1 MTAQP
6 TQPIDP
12 TRTQTAP
19 HLTLAYV
26 WKDDKTGETWV
37 HKDMIKVADVWA
49 EEDHIPP
56 MVATE
61 RFGDVESWATYV
73 LNYGRPESTFATW
86 NSQGL
91 RAVLDYPIS
100 AECVDRCQWWALH
113 PFTPSIQWRAW
124 LALANGQPVPQRLV
138 VERLED
144 LAEDIREP
152 DAAEVTGLL
161 RSLRANVNTKADTE
175 LRADGSTSVSFQRDT
190 AVKAGVASVE
200 LPRCLTIAIPVLKGH
215 IGPDGRPVLYRL
227 EVRLRVSVDES
238 AHLAFR
244 LSIPN
249 ADRVLEDVYA
259 ERVKLAAELLGAEH
273 RLLRAAD

>member
-1 MTAQP
+1 MT

-12 TRTQTAP
+12 TQAQTAP
-19 HLTLAYV
+19 HLTLAHV
-26 WKDDKTGETWV
+26 WKDGTTGETWV
-37 HKDMIKVADVWA
+37 HKDMIKVAEPWD
-49 EEDHIPP
+49 EESHVPP
-56 MVATE
+56 TAITE
-61 RFGDVESWATYV
+61 RFGDVEGWAAYV
-73 LNYGRPESTFATW
+73 RDYGPTEKTFATW

-91 RAVLDYPIS
+91 RAVLDYPIP
-100 AECVDRCQWWALH
+100 AEEPGRCQWLALH

-124 LALANGQPVPQRLV
+124 LGLANGQPVPQRAA

-161 RSLRANVNTKADTE
+161 RNLRASVNAKADTE
-175 LRADGSTSVSFQRDT
+175 LRPDGSTSVSFQRDT
-190 AVKAGVASVE
+190 TIKAGVASVE
-200 LPRCLTIAIPVLKGH
+200 LPRSLTIAIPVLKGH
-215 IGPDGRPVLYRL
+215 VGPDGRPVLYRL
-227 EVRLRVSVDES
+227 EVRLRVSVDEA

-249 ADRVLEDVYA
+249 AERVLEDVYA
-259 ERVKLAAELLGAEH
+259 ERVKLAAALLGPTF